1 MIYLDL
7 EDLLHVAERALGGP
21 AKVRDMGLLNSA
33 LARPQ
38 TVAFGVVAYPT
49 LAGQAAALMHS
60 LCQNHAL
67 IDGNKRLAL
76 AGVIAFVG
84 LNGYELQ
91 MTNDEAYDL
100 TMAIASGRLDVPE
113 IAAALRLAAIR

>member
-1 MIYLDL
+1 VIYVDL
-7 EDLLHVAERALGGP
+7 EDLLYVAERALGGP

-60 LCQNHAL
+60 LRQNHAL

-91 MTNDEAYDL
+91 MTNDDAYDL